1 MLFPRIPQSLLVVS
15 GRGGDGDVLQAG
27 HRLSHYFQAIS
38 IQAMNEF
45 SADVADFEIEEFI
58 TAPNLEDFRLLTG

>member
-1 MLFPRIPQSLLVVS
+1 MATYCRPIIRSPTTFKRIT
-15 GRGGDGDVLQAG
+15 
-27 HRLSHYFQAIS
+27 

-58 TAPNLEDFRLLTG
+58 TAPNLENFRLLTG

>member
-1 MLFPRIPQSLLVVS
+1 MATYCRPVTDSATTFKGIT
-15 GRGGDGDVLQAG
+15 
-27 HRLSHYFQAIS
+27 